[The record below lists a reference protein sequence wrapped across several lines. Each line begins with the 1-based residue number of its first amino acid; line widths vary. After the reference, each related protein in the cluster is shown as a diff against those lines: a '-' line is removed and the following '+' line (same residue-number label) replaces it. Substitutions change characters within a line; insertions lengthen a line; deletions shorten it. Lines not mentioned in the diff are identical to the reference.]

1 MTSKDKLIE
10 FLKSAEIE
18 YRTEQDYKDKCNIEG
33 QSWIVTDIIEFY
45 FKLDGSFESMND
57 TNG

>member
-18 YRTEQDYKDKCNIEG
+18 YWIESYSDKEVVCMRHDKDIFLDY
-33 QSWIVTDIIEFY
+33 
-45 FKLDGSFESMND
+45 SFSPTGDFLKFELI
-57 TNG
+57 